1 MESAPRQFRFP
12 FGPLAAFV
20 LALGLALFFQGARG
34 LWDPDEGRYSNVA
47 LQMVDSGDYL
57 TPRRNDDTLHVT
69 KPPVTYWAIAASVNA
84 FGRSEWALRLPTAL
98 AFALTV
104 GLVFSLGR
112 TLVPDRPWLPALV
125 YVSCPLPFLAAGVIT
140 TDTLLTFAETAAMLA
155 YVRFRFGGGSPRW
168 LDAMWALFGLAFMVK
183 GPPGL
188 LPLLAIAVWE
198 VRQRSLALLTRPL
211 GLTAFVLVGMS
222 WFGWIVHRHP
232 DLLGYFVGD
241 EVVGRIASTEH
252 NRNGEWYGGFVVYL
266 PTLLLGTLPWAGV
279 AAWRRWRDET
289 SAPMPPASRFLWLW
303 LGLPLLVFFLSR
315 SRLPLYLLPLF
326 VPISLLVAMALA
338 RVPMGRGT
346 AALAGLWLVFLLT
359 VKVFVST
366 MPSQQDARQLADE
379 IRPLLPATPSEM
391 VFVQTKARY
400 GLRFYLA
407 SEVESISL
415 EDLGERS
422 VAATGPF
429 DDDLRHELA
438 EGEPGVYYLVPKSWA
453 DEFEGRVASRRLRL
467 QRLGEVRGLGV
478 YSVES
483 APANGRLE

>member
-1 MESAPRQFRFP
+1 MDSLRLNFP
-12 FGPLAAFV
+12 SRVAVPALAAV
-20 LALGLALFFQGARG
+20 LL
-34 LWDPDEGRYSNVA
+34 V
-47 LQMVDSGDYL
+47 M
-57 TPRRNDDTLHVT
+57 
-69 KPPVTYWAIAASVNA
+69 
-84 FGRSEWALRLPTAL
+84 
-98 AFALTV
+98 FA
-104 GLVFSLGR
+104 GFCYR
-112 TLVPDRPWLPALV
+112 
-125 YVSCPLPFLAAGVIT
+125 AAGDNSVAMDEPGHILAGYSYRSGT
-140 TDTLLTFAETAAMLA
+140 GPEVATANLRAT
-155 YVRFRFGGGSPRW
+155 
-168 LDAMWALFGLAFMVK
+168 
-183 GPPGL
+183 
-188 LPLLAIAVWE
+188 
-198 VRQRSLALLTRPL
+198 Q
-211 GLTAFVLVGMS
+211 
-222 WFGWIVHRHP
+222 
-232 DLLGYFVGD
+232 
-241 EVVGRIASTEH
+241 
-252 NRNGEWYGGFVVYL
+252 
-266 PTLLLGTLPWAGV
+266 
-279 AAWRRWRDET
+279 
-289 SAPMPPASRFLWLW
+289 LW

-453 DEFEGRVASRRLRL
+453 DEFEGRVASRRLGL